1 MNNEKISYEE
11 LLALQI
17 LNKFLNLD
25 ITNFIKSESP
35 DWKNDNENIGLEV
48 TIVDDAKKFF
58 SELEKINKNRIKDK
72 DKFRKRYIKNGGYAI
87 PKETAQ
93 MLNLKSSMID
103 IGDGYFYLTYSQN
116 NNFEKINRQ
125 FINKIEK
132 LNNNFYPFKDNR
144 LFIFSTVYVVDDK
157 RIKNELETL
166 ILESSKYKYKYNV
179 IYMILLH
186 KLCVFDLE
194 NKKYTHMN
202 IDKKLMDEINIDV
215 EKKIKQI

>member
-1 MNNEKISYEE
+1 MNNEKVSYEE

-25 ITNFIKSESP
+25 ITNFVKSESP
-35 DWKNDNENIGLEV
+35 DWSNENGIGIEV
-48 TIVDDAKKFF
+48 TIVDDYIKFF
-58 SELEKINKNRIKDK
+58 SEIEQIDATKIKDK

-132 LNNNFYPFKDNR
+132 LNNNFYLFKDNR

-166 ILESSKYKYKYNV
+166 ILESFRYKYKYNV
-179 IYMILLH
+179 IYMILLD

-194 NKKYTHMN
+194 NKKYTHIK
-202 IDKKLMDEINIDV
+202 IDKKLMNEINIDV
-215 EKKIKQI
+215 EKKITQI

>member
-1 MNNEKISYEE
+1 MDNEKVSYEE
-11 LLALQI
+11 LVSLQI

-25 ITNFIKSESP
+25 ITNFVKSESP
-35 DWKNDNENIGLEV
+35 DWKNYNENIGLEV
-48 TIVDDAKKFF
+48 TIVDDSKKFF
-58 SELEKINKNRIKDK
+58 SELEKINKNKIKDR

-103 IGDGYFYLTYSQN
+103 IGDEYFYLIYSQD

-125 FINKIEK
+125 FINKIKK
-132 LNNNFYPFKDNR
+132 LNNNFYLFKDNR
-144 LFIFSTVYVVDDK
+144 LFIFATIYVDDK
-157 RIKNELETL
+157 KIKNELETL